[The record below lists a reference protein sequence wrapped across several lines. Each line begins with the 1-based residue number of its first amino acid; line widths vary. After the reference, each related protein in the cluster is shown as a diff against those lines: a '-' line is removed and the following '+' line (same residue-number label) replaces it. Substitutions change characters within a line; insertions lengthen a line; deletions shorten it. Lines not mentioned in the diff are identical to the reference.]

1 MLKLKILVFLL
12 KCFFF
17 WHHLA
22 TLASFLCFNLVT
34 STVDELASL
43 GAASPKV
50 HLVEMEVT
58 DYSSFSSVVDKVILM
73 CFLKEEGGWELD
85 SKDF

>member
-1 MLKLKILVFLL
+1 MLLF
-12 KCFFF
+12 
-17 WHHLA
+17 
-22 TLASFLCFNLVT
+22 LASSGNTGIIFCFNLVT

-85 SKDF
+85 SKDFWIGKAFGVT

>member
-1 MLKLKILVFLL
+1 M
-12 KCFFF
+12 
-17 WHHLA
+17 
-22 TLASFLCFNLVT
+22 T
-34 STVDELASL
+34 SSVDELASL